1 MSKRLTV
8 HPKAYLT
15 SRRNVATGLRS
26 RTKILF
32 VLENGRKSAGEVAKE
47 AALSYKCVTYHLNA
61 MRKDRLVDRIRTTK
75 PFSWVLTSFGQQ
87 ELPMQ

>member
-15 SRRNVATGLRS
+15 SRRNVVTGLRS
-26 RTKILF
+26 RTKILLA
-32 VLENGRKSAGEVAKE
+32 LEKGRKTATELAKE
-47 AALSYKCVTYHLNA
+47 AALSYNCVTYHLNA
-61 MRKDRLVDRIRTTK
+61 MRKDRLVAKIRTTK
-75 PFSWVLTSFGQQ
+75 PFSWALTSFGQQ